1 MGQDPRDIE
10 RQIED
15 TREHMG
21 DTVSALSYKAD
32 VPTRMKDSVSDK
44 KDAVVEKLTGA
55 KDAVVGSADGAASGT
70 KDAASQVGGGAKR
83 AAGIAQDNPLGLAIG
98 AVAAGF
104 LIGSLLPSTQ
114 VEEEKLGPVAS
125 DLRDQATGLA
135 TEAVEH
141 GKQVAADVAESAT
154 ETAKESAGQHAE
166 QLSQTAKET
175 ATSGPEQ

>member
-1 MGQDPRDIE
+1 MGQEPSDIE
-10 RQIED
+10 RQIEE

-44 KDAVVEKLTGA
+44 KDAVVGKLSGA
-55 KDAVVGSADGAASGT
+55 KDAITGTASDTTEGSKKAGR
-70 KDAASQVGGGAKR
+70 R
-83 AAGIAQDNPLGLAIG
+83 AAGIAQENPLGLGIG
-98 AVAAGF
+98 AVAVGF
-104 LIGSLLPSTQ
+104 LIGSLLPATK

-125 DLRDQATGLA
+125 DLREQVTDLA

-141 GKQVAADVAESAT
+141 GKQVAHDVADAAT

-166 QLSQTAKET
+166 QLTESAKESV
-175 ATSGPEQ
+175 SGDAGPQEQ